1 MSQLPLLPPSAF
13 FTERDCPGV
22 SFSST
27 EMKAIP
33 SLLTNVVAS
42 STATSPPLE
51 GVGAGAGAGAGAGG
65 SVAGGAPAGGSV
77 AGGAPTGGAVGGAP
91 TGGAVGGAPAIG
103 GRVAGVGG

>member
-1 MSQLPLLPPSAF
+1 MSQLPLLPPSTF

-33 SLLTNVVAS
+33 SLLTMVVSS

-51 GVGAGAGAGAGAGG
+51 GVGTGAGG
-65 SVAGGAPAGGSV
+65 SVAGGAPTGGSV

-91 TGGAVGGAPAIG
+91 TGGAVGGAPTTG
-103 GRVAGVGG
+103 GIVAGAGG